1 MKIFIVDDSL
11 LLCDKLS
18 NLIRENLEVEHI
30 DCFHQAAGA
39 IRSIEEARPEVVI
52 LDIRLPDGNGIDLLK
67 EIKLRSPAPKIIMFT
82 SYAYPHY
89 RKKCLSAGADYFFN
103 KSSEFEKV
111 IQVLKDKTSDDLLK
125 A

>member
-1 MKIFIVDDSL
+1 MKILIIDDSP

-18 NLIRENLEVEHI
+18 NLINENLRVENI
-30 DCFHQAAGA
+30 DCVYRAEGA
-39 IRSIEEARPEVVI
+39 IETIEKTRPEVVI

-67 EIKLRSPAPKIIMFT
+67 EIKQRSLAGKTVMFT

-89 RKKCLSAGADYFFN
+89 RKKCLSAGADHFFN

-111 IQVLKDKTSDDLLK
+111 IEFLKDLEIK
-125 A
+125 AQN